1 MKQSAG
7 KGKRVKMKLR
17 GFIVIIT
24 GIFSMCLSTMADYVN
39 SFEYSNI
46 KWSLSA
52 NRFSGTKYCV
62 ASERPKTTSICVH
75 VDSFSGCTGYYDVT
89 LTKFTHMVNNASNDI
104 KIPVYVEWDTHG
116 SLGVLRGT
124 LQYIAS
130 DAFYNKPITSVDI
143 PSSILGVKLPCFRN
157 CSELKCIKIN
167 GSVNLSVG
175 NYTVQDGVLYNKE
188 MTKLLK
194 YPEGKEGRIF
204 IVPETVTEIAEY
216 ALANT
221 KLTAVQFL
229 GDCPKIA
236 DTAFSGSNFII
247 YRYAEKDGWPDDDA
261 GWGVYIQDARVYDF
275 PKSDVAGN
283 DCWTISDAI
292 LYRYTV
298 DENGKATITDA
309 PDEIAGEVSIPQY
322 IGSAKVVR
330 IGKGAFEDCSLITSV
345 IIPEGVTHIGN
356 DAFYWCKSLES
367 IKIPSS
373 VIYIGDGAFAY
384 CDNIGGVYISDL
396 KAWCEITFDNSICE
410 RANPL
415 FYGADLYLN
424 DLLVQ
429 DLKIP
434 NGVTRIRSRT
444 FEGCGSITNVD
455 VSEGVEYIDSF
466 AFGNCTAIE
475 NVVFSKTVINVDAGA
490 FDGCDSLTSFI
501 VDEENLF
508 YKSVNGLLLS
518 KDGSILY
525 QAIPTVTVTIPSSVK
540 CIAEGAFYG
549 NELLEV
555 VNLPE
560 ELCEIGEAAFMYCR
574 SLNGIVIPNGVTNI
588 GEAAFMD
595 CDSLKE
601 ITLPSKIT
609 TIEYGLFDGC
619 KSLEKVDIPNG
630 VTVIN
635 AYAFFG
641 CGSLVDVRIPY
652 SVCSISQSAFEYCSD
667 SLYDVSAISGVK
679 LVDGWVVDYDYDN
692 QPVGELVLTGVR
704 GVGNWALSELE
715 NVTSIVFP
723 DSVKYI
729 GVGAVADCCN
739 LKEVSISSNVT
750 DIAVRAFSACP
761 TLKTINIDESNNNY
775 KALNGIIYTKDG
787 TELISFPS
795 AEGFVVVPNG
805 VIEIAEDAF
814 YNCADITSVTFP
826 ASVKIINGYAFSECG
841 SLTEVIFEGGM
852 ESIDM
857 NVFFAFGGTPWLEYY
872 EFEPPIN
879 DDFEDAITIAGTS
892 GGVSGTNIGATF
904 EEVEDGC
911 GLGEGTVWW
920 KWTALVD
927 GGVTFDTFGSD
938 FDTILC
944 VIGTDEG
951 ELSEIVKDND
961 DYETRDDYY
970 LQSLVT
976 FSAEAGST
984 YYIVISG
991 CDEDVGNIKLNWEMQ
1006 EDALIPGLSS
1016 TATAAEVTAALEGSA
1031 DAKLAANITMAAE
1044 YAAYRTWAL
1053 GLEGVTP
1060 QQVKDSAYA
1069 WLSYA
1074 LDTDALIAA
1083 APKEGDLTIGRFTQG
1098 SSAGVFDITVSISGI
1113 AVGDNATAA
1122 NLEKVFGVEGVG
1134 SLDEGEFKAENVDIE
1149 FGKPE
1154 GGKVKIN
1161 ATPKDPT
1168 AKQFFMRVKMKQ

>member
-1 MKQSAG
+1 
-7 KGKRVKMKLR
+7 MKLR
-17 GFIVIIT
+17 GFIVFIT
-24 GIFSMCLSTMADYVN
+24 GVFSMCLSTMADYVN

-52 NRFSGTKYCV
+52 NMFSGTKYCV

-167 GSVNLSVG
+167 GSVNLSEG

-204 IVPETVTEIAEY
+204 VVPETVTEIAEY

-229 GDCPKIA
+229 GNCPKIA

-275 PKSDVAGN
+275 PKNGVAGN

-345 IIPEGVTHIGN
+345 IIPDGVTHIGN

-525 QAIPTVTVTIPSSVK
+525 RCPPAIPTVTVTIPSSVK

-560 ELCEIGEAAFMYCR
+560 ELCEIEAGAFMGCY
-574 SLNGIVIPNGVTNI
+574 SLKGIVIPNSVTNI

-609 TIEYGLFDGC
+609 TIEYSLFDGC
-619 KSLEKVDIPNG
+619 KSLEKVDIPYG
-630 VTVIN
+630 VTEIN
-635 AYAFFG
+635 AYAFYG
-641 CGSLVDVRIPY
+641 CESLVDVTIPD
-652 SVCSISQSAFEYCSD
+652 SVCSISASAFEYCSD

-787 TELISFPS
+787 AELISFPS

-805 VIEIAEDAF
+805 VIEIAEEAF

-826 ASVKIINGYAFSECG
+826 ASVKIINDYAFSECG

-857 NVFFAFGGTPWLEYY
+857 NVFCAFGGTPWLEYY

-879 DDFEDAITIAGTS
+879 DDFEDAITIVGTS

-911 GLGEGTVWW
+911 DLGEGTVWW

-927 GGVTFDTFGSD
+927 GDVTFDTFGSD

-991 CDEDVGNIKLNWEMQ
+991 YDEEVGNIKLNWEMQ

-1016 TATAAEVTAALEGSA
+1016 TATAADVAAALDGSA
-1031 DAKLAANITMAAE
+1031 DAELAANITDAVE
-1044 YAAYRTWAL
+1044 YAAYREWAL
-1053 GLEGVTP
+1053 NLDGVTLKE
-1060 QQVKDSAYA
+1060 VKASPNA

-1074 LDTDALIAA
+1074 LNTAALIAA
-1083 APKEGDLTIGRFTQG
+1083 APKDGDVVIDTFE
-1098 SSAGVFDITVSISGI
+1098 SAANAGTFEFAVKLDGITVGENALEVNLKKVFDIEGAETLASGGAGFSSDNVEVNAAAPENGNVKFTV
-1113 AVGDNATAA
+1113 
-1122 NLEKVFGVEGVG
+1122 
-1134 SLDEGEFKAENVDIE
+1134 
-1149 FGKPE
+1149 
-1154 GGKVKIN
+1154 
-1161 ATPKDPT
+1161 TPKMKNGEKPDS
-1168 AKQFFMRVKMKQ
+1168 FFFRVKMK